1 MSVLTRNVVVINFNK
16 LLIFSMVQAQVKPC
30 LDKLNSD
37 ADIDVKYY
45 AQEALT
51 GKTLSMRTRC
61 EIMLQHR
68 RTREL

>member
-1 MSVLTRNVVVINFNK
+1 
-16 LLIFSMVQAQVKPC
+16 MVQSQVKPC

-51 GKTLSMRTRC
+51 GKVV
-61 EIMLQHR
+61 IYLQGSVLYER
-68 RTREL
+68 